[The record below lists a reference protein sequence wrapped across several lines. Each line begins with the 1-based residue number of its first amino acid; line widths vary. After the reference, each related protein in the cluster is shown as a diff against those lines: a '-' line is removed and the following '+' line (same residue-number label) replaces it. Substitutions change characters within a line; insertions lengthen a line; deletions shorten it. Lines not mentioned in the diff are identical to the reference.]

1 MLMPAR
7 LSWPGGR
14 DLCRRLPG
22 HVHYDDQTYDN
33 VHKIFPFSIKIPLL
47 RFGGRLHIDLK
58 GEEVEKTFAIVE
70 AGELLRLK
78 IIIIIMIMI
87 MVEAGE
93 FLRLKVLE

>member
-1 MLMPAR
+1 MFIMMMKN
-7 LSWPGGR
+7 
-14 DLCRRLPG
+14 
-22 HVHYDDQTYDN
+22 QTYDN

-78 IIIIIMIMI
+78 IMVIMIMI
-87 MVEAGE
+87 MIIMEKGE
-93 FLRLKVLE
+93 LLRSKVLE